1 MVSIYIRLSDY
12 VSNRYQPTYTKPA
25 VRVYCC
31 SGFFS
36 FTLLQFVNIS
46 FDIDFEQYETICKF
60 YGFTFFSTLMTE
72 FTTLLVR
79 LYKFEIFYATKN
91 IV

>member
-36 FTLLQFVNIS
+36 FHCYNSLIFHLILTLNIMRQFANSTVSLFLEIDDRIHYIARS
-46 FDIDFEQYETICKF
+46 FI
-60 YGFTFFSTLMTE
+60 
-72 FTTLLVR
+72 
-79 LYKFEIFYATKN
+79 
-91 IV
+91 